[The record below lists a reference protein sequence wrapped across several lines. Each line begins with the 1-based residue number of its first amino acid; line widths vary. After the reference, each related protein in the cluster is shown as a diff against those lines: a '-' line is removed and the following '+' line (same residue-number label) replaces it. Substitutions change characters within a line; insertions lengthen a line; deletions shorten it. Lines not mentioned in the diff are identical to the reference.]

1 MQPKDLTI
9 LKEFTILYLEDDENL
24 LKHTQEILSDFLHHV
39 YAVKSS
45 SEAWSVLEKEKVD
58 VIVSDI
64 LLKDENGIDFLND
77 LKNKHIDKP
86 IILTTAH
93 TDTKYFLDAIKLKV
107 ENYIVKPI
115 NIQELLDTLHDI
127 VLPITQKKE
136 IEKNSFVIK
145 TISAITDSK
154 QVEVV
159 KYIISSLDNQNQLVA
174 SYSDIMNE
182 ISISKPTLIKL
193 FKELQEK
200 NILIKIAHKTYQF
213 NTEVLSV

>member
-1 MQPKDLTI
+1 MQEKNLEI
-9 LKEFTILYLEDDENL
+9 LKDFTILYLEDNENL
-24 LKHTQEILSDFLHHV
+24 LKHTQEILSDFLKVVH
-39 YAVKSS
+39 AVSTSKD
-45 SEAWSVLEKEKVD
+45 AWDVLEKEHVD
-58 VIVSDI
+58 IIVSDI

-77 LKNKHIDKP
+77 LKSKHIDKP

-115 NIQELLDTLHDI
+115 NIQELLDSLHDI

-136 IEKNSFVIK
+136 IQKNINVIK
-145 TISAITDSK
+145 TISAVTDSK
-154 QVEVV
+154 QVDVV
-159 KYIISSLDNQNQLVA
+159 KYIISNLDNQDTLVA
-174 SYSDIMNE
+174 SYTDIMNE

-200 NILIKIAHKTYQF
+200 NILIKTGHKTYKF
-213 NTEVLSV
+213 NVEAL

>member
-24 LKHTQEILSDFLHHV
+24 LKHTQEILSDFLHKV

-45 SEAWSVLEKEKVD
+45 AEAWSVLEKERVD

-127 VLPITQKKE
+127 VLPITQQKE

-159 KYIISSLDNQNQLVA
+159 KYIVSNLDNQNHLVA
-174 SYSDIMNE
+174 SYSEIMNE

-213 NTEVLSV
+213 NTEAL

>member
-1 MQPKDLTI
+1 M
-9 LKEFTILYLEDDENL
+9 
-24 LKHTQEILSDFLHHV
+24 
-39 YAVKSS
+39 
-45 SEAWSVLEKEKVD
+45 
-58 VIVSDI
+58 
-64 LLKDENGIDFLND
+64 
-77 LKNKHIDKP
+77 
-86 IILTTAH
+86 
-93 TDTKYFLDAIKLKV
+93 
-107 ENYIVKPI
+107 
-115 NIQELLDTLHDI
+115 
-127 VLPITQKKE
+127 
-136 IEKNSFVIK
+136 IK

>member
-1 MQPKDLTI
+1 MQKRDLEI
-9 LKEFTILYLEDDENL
+9 LKEFNILYLEDDENL
-24 LKHTQEILSDFLHHV
+24 LKYTQEILSDFLHHV
-39 YAVKSS
+39 FAVKSS
-45 SEAWSVLEKEKVD
+45 QEAWKVLEKENID
-58 VIVSDI
+58 VIISDI
-64 LLKDENGIDFLND
+64 LLKDENGIDFLNE

-115 NIQELLDTLHDI
+115 NIQELLDSLHDI
-127 VLPITQKKE
+127 LLPITQKNE
-136 IEKNSFVIK
+136 IQKNSYIIK

-154 QVEVV
+154 QVEVI
-159 KYIISSLDNQNQLVA
+159 KYIVSNLDNTNTLVA

-193 FKELQEK
+193 FKELLEK
-200 NILIKIAHKTYQF
+200 NILIKIAHKTYKF
-213 NTEVLSV
+213 NVEVL

>member
-127 VLPITQKKE
+127 VLPITQQKE

-213 NTEVLSV
+213 NTEAL